1 MAETHYRKL
10 EKWATTAIGKK
21 WKAEFCRRVNCSQSN
36 ISAMKNRRRLG
47 LVTTIKISKHTGIP
61 LSELGYPELRG
72 EKQ

>member
-1 MAETHYRKL
+1 
-10 EKWATTAIGKK
+10 
-21 WKAEFCRRVNCSQSN
+21 VNCSQSN